1 MPAYPCHV
9 PKLSILFCVHGAFSN
24 RHAIFVMG
32 GLPQKSA
39 GRTRGGKN
47 NNPGQDDPKEDEDKE
62 VEIEDEEGMTRTLRW
77 CFELRWF

>member
-1 MPAYPCHV
+1 
-9 PKLSILFCVHGAFSN
+9 
-24 RHAIFVMG
+24 MG